1 MNEKQAKI
9 VVSMTFD
16 PKILD
21 RLDTLRAEHRP
32 IPSRSKM
39 VRDIVKLHLDQQ
51 G

>member
-1 MNEKQAKI
+1 MNEKQAK
-9 VVSMTFD
+9 VVTTMTFD
-16 PKILD
+16 PDILD
-21 RLDTLRAEHRP
+21 RLDTLRAELRP